1 MITITPGTLNLAF
14 RKQVCKGGGTAF
26 LKSEDKMTGTKATS
40 LNSKKKC
47 ITVTPWW
54 KQICVPRKQICVPSL
69 EMLQCNERHRRAL
82 FLQFFVVLVDG
93 WNESMN

>member
-1 MITITPGTLNLAF
+1 M
-14 RKQVCKGGGTAF
+14 V
-26 LKSEDKMTGTKATS
+26 KSEDKMTGTKAAS

-54 KQICVPRKQICVPSL
+54 KQICVPSL
-69 EMLQCNERHRRAL
+69 EMLQCNERHRWAL
-82 FLQFFVVLVDG
+82 FLQLCVVLVDG